1 MQMNTKVT
9 MKLLIKLGMLTLC
22 LFLGIR
28 QGWANE
34 NERAYTIYFIQ
45 SYTEQTPFQTQ
56 WIEGL
61 EEGFKKE
68 NLMSV

>member
-1 MQMNTKVT
+1 
-9 MKLLIKLGMLTLC
+9 MLTLC